1 MLNFETETYFYIKMN
16 HAREHNEMI
25 IYSLV
30 DVEEWVDW
38 DQVLNETEYQ
48 QIEPVEMIMK
58 IHLQREIPPSH

>member
-1 MLNFETETYFYIKMN
+1 MN

>member
-1 MLNFETETYFYIKMN
+1 MN

-25 IYSLV
+25 IHIYSLV

-48 QIEPVEMIMK
+48 QIEPVEMIMN